1 MNKDTFL
8 QNLETSP
15 ISNQR
20 KQEIRDI
27 VEKDGWNDD
36 TIELIKDII
45 QADIESDM
53 GTLPP
58 EDQVAATKA
67 TQELSASLATIEQTV
82 AQDMAF
88 VEGEMNDLESMTK
101 DLEKTVDETQIDTLK
116 EDITKSV

>member
-101 DLEKTVDETQIDTLK
+101 DIEKTVDETQIDTLK